1 MIGTK
6 TGKQIRERF
15 INKLDPKIKRED
27 WSDEEDR
34 KIIELYAEIG
44 SRWSEISKKLPGRPQ
59 NKIKNR
65 FYSYIKKNYDIKWK
79 PVEEEIKRISL
90 KEITNEQPFTSKG
103 VVLEFQQNGSKSFPS
118 IKEIDFQV
126 KYEHQ

>member
-34 KIIELYAEIG
+34 KII
-44 SRWSEISKKLPGRPQ
+44 
-59 NKIKNR
+59 
-65 FYSYIKKNYDIKWK
+65 
-79 PVEEEIKRISL
+79 
-90 KEITNEQPFTSKG
+90 
-103 VVLEFQQNGSKSFPS
+103 
-118 IKEIDFQV
+118 
-126 KYEHQ
+126 